1 MGRLSFVAP
10 IAGLLAG
17 GIGVLSVLVMY
28 MLRLR
33 RRPVQVSSTMLWTR
47 AIKDMEGNIP
57 FQRLSPTAL
66 LWMHLLIVLLLAMA
80 IARPVMD
87 RGMAD
92 GQRVFVLLDT
102 TASMNAKGADGRSGL
117 DRAKAQVIARVESL
131 FDAGRLPRVSVLAC
145 GLEPRAVVV
154 DSIDRGLL
162 IGEIGRIEGTDQPGA
177 MSEGIGLV
185 ESMIESMKGEGDT
198 GGVGGEGDESLSD
211 AQSLVWVFS
220 DGGSLDSD
228 QVPMRGGFGVSESP
242 YGLEELKVNFGIV
255 GLSATRDRVEPELCR
270 VFVRVQRSRS
280 GGDAGV
286 VVRLRSGGDL
296 LASKP
301 MVFEADQS
309 SVQATIEIRRADD
322 ALVEVSLD
330 GDDGFEADQRAWV
343 RLPDAHPT
351 RVVVVAPGGQAD
363 PLLVDMLEVV
373 ARAPARVISS
383 DDPIGPAD
391 LVVYDRVSPESLPD
405 VPTIGF
411 DSLMPDEP
419 RSDRLIAPAAR
430 SRLTLWDRASPL
442 MRDASM
448 GSVSYQRSVRF
459 SQVDDGEVLA
469 RDRDGAVIVERAV
482 GGLKHVRVGF
492 ALHDSDWAV
501 QVGFPIFLINALESL
516 LPGVNGVGEVYTT
529 HEPIRLETEGQV
541 DGAGVISRVGVQEIA
556 GRAYGIS
563 LLDADESMLNVRDGV
578 SIGTDRQGERGR
590 MGLMGGGDSARSI
603 WRWLV
608 LSALGLMTIEWL
620 GYVRKVSL

>member
-1 MGRLSFVAP
+1 MSFVAP

-57 FQRLSPTAL
+57 FQRLSPTVL
-66 LWMHLLIVLLLAMA
+66 LWIHVLIVLLLALA

-87 RGMAD
+87 RGLVD
-92 GQRVFVLLDT
+92 GHRVFVLIDT
-102 TASMNAKGADGRSGL
+102 TASMNAKRADGRSGL
-117 DRAKAQVIARVESL
+117 DRAKAQAIARVESL

-145 GLEPRAVVV
+145 GLEPRAVMV
-154 DSIDRGLL
+154 DSTDRGRL

-177 MSEGIGLV
+177 MSDGIGLA
-185 ESMIESMKGEGDT
+185 ESMIESMKGEGDSA
-198 GGVGGEGDESLSD
+198 GEGDEPRSD
-211 AQSLVWVFS
+211 AQSLVWIYS
-220 DGGSLDSD
+220 DGGSMDSD
-228 QVPMRGGFGVSESP
+228 RVPMRGGFGVSQSP
-242 YGLEELKVNFGIV
+242 YGLGELRVNLGIV
-255 GLSATRDRVEPELCR
+255 GLSATRDRSEPELCR
-270 VFVRVQRSRS
+270 VFVRVQRSQS
-280 GGDAGV
+280 GGGAGV
-286 VVRLRSGGDL
+286 VVRLRSGRDL

-309 SVQATIEIRRADD
+309 SVQATIEIHRADD
-322 ALVEVSLD
+322 ALIEVSLD

-351 RVVVVAPGGQAD
+351 RVVVVAPDGQAD

-373 ARAPARVISS
+373 ARAPARAISA
-383 DDPIGPAD
+383 DDPIGSAD
-391 LVVYDRVSPESLPD
+391 LVVYDRASPETLPG

-411 DSLMPDEP
+411 ASLMPDEP
-419 RSDRLIAPAAR
+419 GSDQLIGDRLIEPGTR
-430 SRLTLWDRASPL
+430 NRLTLWDRTSPM

-448 GSVSYQRSVRF
+448 GTVSYQRSVVF
-459 SQVDDGEVLA
+459 SPTTQEQVLA
-469 RDRDGAVIVERAV
+469 RDRDGAVIVQRV
-482 GGLKHVRVGF
+482 VDRIPHVRVGF

-501 QVGFPIFLINALESL
+501 QVGFPIFLINAFESL
-516 LPGVNGVGEVYTT
+516 LPGVNGVGQVYTT
-529 HEPIRLETEGQV
+529 REPIRSET
-541 DGAGVISRVGVQEIA
+541 DGAIKDVGVIPRVGVREIA

-563 LLDADESMLNVRDGV
+563 LLDAHESMLVVRDGV
-578 SIGTDRQGERGR
+578 QIGSDRRGEQNM
-590 MGLMGGGDSARSI
+590 MGDGESARSI

-608 LSALGLMTIEWL
+608 LAAVGLMTIEWL